1 MFDGARTEVRVDGS
15 LAQEVFKV
23 ETNVSAADSKKVED
37 MLKEVVANAIPY
49 VVPSKGHFYNGVSTV
64 SLVPLTIGQVV
75 DIEKVYS
82 AKTAY
87 EQFAKFVGIV
97 NGSVYGVKTL
107 KLTMRDFYALCYNLR
122 GLSYKNDPIMVTIS
136 KQISDRVVDLVSPVV
151 ASSIKTNN
159 LDNFISNDNYDYLR
173 VEDQLYLLENE
184 DKLGQYEKLYFAYV
198 HGASPV
204 EKLANFRSLPA
215 DKFAE
220 LLKYVYDAQHGLQDI
235 VQVKLPDTGE
245 LVEQELVFE
254 YTMFF
259 PSFIQEN
266 IYSNAIQA
274 S

>member
-1 MFDGARTEVRVDGS
+1 MGMFDGARTEVRVDGS

-23 ETNVSAADSKKVED
+23 DSNVSTADSKKVED
-37 MLKEVVANAIPY
+37 MLKEVVANATPY

-64 SLVPLTIGQVV
+64 SLVPLTMGQAV

-87 EQFAKFVGIV
+87 EQFAKFVSLI
-97 NGSVYGVKTL
+97 NGSVYGIKTL

-122 GLSYKNDPIMVTIS
+122 GISYTNDPIMVSIS
-136 KQISDRVVDLVSPVV
+136 KQIGDRVVDLVSPIV

-159 LDNFISNDNYDYLR
+159 LDNFISNPNYDYLR

-198 HGASPV
+198 QGENPA

-215 DKFAE
+215 DKFTE
-220 LLKYVYDAQHGLQDI
+220 IFKHVYDSQHGLHNM

-259 PSFIQEN
+259 PSIIQEN
-266 IYSNAIQA
+266 IYSNAI
-274 S
+274 